1 MNTELVRK
9 IGVVIA
15 GAFIF
20 AVGFFIGRDSVAP
33 VELVTDAVN
42 VETPESVS
50 ADFSDFW
57 RVWNTINERYYDAG
71 QVEPQ
76 EKVWGAISGLVN
88 SLDDPYSVFL
98 PPKETEY
105 FNDIITGSFGGVGM
119 EIGKEDAGIVVIA
132 PLKKTPAERA
142 GIRSGDI
149 IVKIDDEST
158 LNLSVDEAVSRIRG
172 DVGTKVALTI
182 SREGEDEF
190 LEMTIMREE
199 ISIPT
204 LATELRDDG
213 VFVISLYNFDGQSAP
228 KMYRALK
235 EFLET
240 GSAKL
245 ILDLRGNPGGI
256 MGSAVEIASYFL
268 PEGQVVVSERFEQG
282 RETKE
287 YRSFGYTL
295 LPNSTEVVV
304 LVDRGSASASEILAG
319 ALQEHGRATIIGEK
333 TFGKGSVQEL
343 IPVTS
348 KTSVKI
354 TIGKWFTPE
363 GLSISEGG
371 LTPDIEVERTAEDFK
386 NDIDPQ
392 MDVAVEFLL
401 NEK

>member
-1 MNTELVRK
+1 MNTELARK
-9 IGVVIA
+9 LGVVVM
-15 GAFIF
+15 GAVLF
-20 AVGFFIGRDSVAP
+20 ATGFFIGRDSVAP
-33 VELVTDAVN
+33 IELVTDAVN
-42 VETPESVS
+42 IETPEFVS

-71 QVEPQ
+71 QVESQ

-98 PPKETEY
+98 PPEETEY
-105 FNDIITGSFGGVGM
+105 FNDIIAGSFGGVGM

-132 PLKKTPAERA
+132 PLKETPAERA

-149 IVKIDDEST
+149 IIKIDDEPT
-158 LNLSVDEAVSRIRG
+158 LDLSVDEAVARIRG

-190 LEMTIMREE
+190 LELTVTREE

-213 VFVISLYNFDGQSAP
+213 VFVISLYNFDGQSSL
-228 KMYRALK
+228 KMNRALK

-240 GSAKL
+240 GSTKL

-256 MGSAVEIASYFL
+256 MGASVEIASYFL
-268 PEGQVVVSERFEQG
+268 PEGQIVVSERFEQG
-282 RETKE
+282 RETQD
-287 YRSFGYTL
+287 YRSFGYPL
-295 LPNSTEVVV
+295 LPNNIDVVV

-319 ALQEHGRATIIGEK
+319 ALQEHGRAIIVGET

-371 LTPDIEVERTAEDFK
+371 LTPDVAVERTVEDFE

-392 MDVAVEFLL
+392 MDAAVELL
-401 NEK
+401 LQ